1 MDFDIVTFGPL
12 VVEIEGGQI
21 GQRFDQAGIYHGPF
35 SSGATPTISLLS
47 TWPYI
52 RLPT

>member
-35 SSGATPTISLLS
+35 SSGDTPI
-47 TWPYI
+47 PA
-52 RLPT
+52 RLVTQEEVLAE